1 MDKLITAVIIIAVAV
16 FFVWLYY
23 QDDGGGG
30 GAWMA
35 TVGAEGQVQ
44 SMGPYASYDECSM
57 AVREAVD
64 INVTPYS
71 CSQSAAG
78 D

>member
-23 QDDGGGG
+23 QDDGGG

>member
-30 GAWMA
+30 AWMA
-35 TVGAEGQVQ
+35 TVGAEGQAQ

-64 INVTPYS
+64 IEVTPYS
-71 CSQSAAG
+71 CSQPAAG
-78 D
+78 N